1 MALPSSMSVV
11 IAPVPGGP
19 EALTLVRRPL
29 PELKPT
35 EILVRIETAGI
46 NRADLLQ
53 RAGKYPPPPGASD
66 ILGLEIAGEVAAV
79 GTDATRFAVGDR
91 VMALVASG
99 GYAEYCAV
107 DETNALAVPPSVPIA
122 EAGGMPEALFTVWS
136 NLFERGHLAAGE
148 TVLVHGGTSGI
159 GTTAIQL
166 ATALGANVIATAG
179 AAAKCTAC
187 LGLGAVAAIE
197 YTREDFVV
205 RTRELTGGRGA
216 DVILDIVG
224 GTYVARNYEAAAE
237 DGRIVQ
243 VSVQA
248 GGRAEADFHL
258 MMRKRL
264 THSGS
269 TLRNRS
275 VAFKAKIADALREH
289 VWPLLAARRVVAV
302 VDSTFPLANAAAA
315 HARMDAPDHIG
326 KTVLTLG

>member
-1 MALPSSMSVV
+1 MSAI

-19 EALTLVRRPL
+19 EALTVVKRPL
-29 PELKPT
+29 PELRPT
-35 EILVRIETAGI
+35 EILVRVQTAGI

-66 ILGLEIAGEVAAV
+66 VLGLEIAGEVAAL
-79 GTDATRFAVGDR
+79 GSGATRFAVGDG
-91 VMALVASG
+91 VMALVAGG

-107 DETNALAVPPSVPIA
+107 DETNALPIPPSVPIA
-122 EAGGMPEALFTVWS
+122 EAGAMPEALFTVWS
-136 NLFERGHLAAGE
+136 NLFERARLAAGE
-148 TVLVHGGTSGI
+148 TLLVHGGTSGI
-159 GTTAIQL
+159 GSTAIQL

-179 AAAKCTAC
+179 TAGQCTAC

-197 YTREDFVV
+197 YTREDFVA
-205 RTRELTGGRGA
+205 RTKELTGGRGA

-224 GTYVARNYEAAAE
+224 GSYVDRNYQAAAE

-243 VSVQA
+243 VSVQS
-248 GGRAEADFHL
+248 GGRAEADFHV

-289 VWPLLAARRVVAV
+289 VLPLLAARRVVAV

-315 HARMDAPDHIG
+315 HTRMDAPDHVG
-326 KTVLTLG
+326 KTVLTVG

>member
-1 MALPSSMSVV
+1 MSAI

-19 EALTLVRRPL
+19 EALTVVQRPL
-29 PELKPT
+29 PELRPT
-35 EILVRIETAGI
+35 EILVRVQTAGI

-66 ILGLEIAGEVAAV
+66 VLGLEIAGEVAAL
-79 GTDATRFAVGDR
+79 GSGATRFAVGDG
-91 VMALVASG
+91 VMALVAGG

-107 DETNALAVPPSVPIA
+107 DETNALPIPPSVPIA
-122 EAGGMPEALFTVWS
+122 EAGAMPEALFTVWS
-136 NLFERGHLAAGE
+136 NLFERARLAAGE
-148 TVLVHGGTSGI
+148 TLLVHGGTSGI
-159 GTTAIQL
+159 GSTAIQL

-179 AAAKCTAC
+179 TAGKCTAC

-197 YTREDFVV
+197 YTREDFVA
-205 RTRELTGGRGA
+205 RTKELTGGRGA

-224 GTYVARNYEAAAE
+224 GSYVDRNYQAAAE

-243 VSVQA
+243 VSVQS
-248 GGRAEADFHL
+248 GGRAEADFHV

-289 VWPLLAARRVVAV
+289 VLPLLAARRVVAV

-315 HARMDAPDHIG
+315 HTRMDAPDHVG
-326 KTVLTLG
+326 KTVLTVG

>member
-1 MALPSSMSVV
+1 MSAI

-19 EALTLVRRPL
+19 EALTVVKRPL
-29 PELKPT
+29 PELRPT
-35 EILVRIETAGI
+35 EILVRVQTAGI

-66 ILGLEIAGEVAAV
+66 VLGLEIAGEVAAL
-79 GTDATRFAVGDR
+79 GSGATRFAVGDG
-91 VMALVASG
+91 VMALVAGG

-107 DETNALAVPPSVPIA
+107 DETNALPIPPSVPIA
-122 EAGGMPEALFTVWS
+122 EAGAMPEALFTVWS
-136 NLFERGHLAAGE
+136 NLFERARLAAGE
-148 TVLVHGGTSGI
+148 TLLVHGGTCGI
-159 GTTAIQL
+159 GSTAIQL

-179 AAAKCTAC
+179 TAGKCTAC

-197 YTREDFVV
+197 YTREDFVA
-205 RTRELTGGRGA
+205 RTKELTGGRGA

-224 GTYVARNYEAAAE
+224 GSYVDRNYQAAAE

-243 VSVQA
+243 VSVQS
-248 GGRAEADFHL
+248 GGRAEADFHV

-289 VWPLLAARRVVAV
+289 VLPLLAARRVVAV

-315 HARMDAPDHIG
+315 HTRMDAPDHVG
-326 KTVLTLG
+326 KAVLTVG